1 MWGQAST
8 SLRSME
14 EPNREVSRHTF
25 CWPRAARE
33 LIQLYLD
40 SWESKEPGPTA
51 HTSLKTL
58 ITQIAAV
65 SGNPRGACW
74 RFARQAGVKGKRTYR
89 PWTKP
94 EQQKLLDLI
103 SSHSFEEVTSLLRRS
118 STSVRSMLR
127 RLGASACMGQDW
139 FTKHALAEALHVRAD
154 EVQKW
159 IDQGWLKCR
168 VVGTDGLRRQLID
181 AKDFC
186 NFCKQHRR
194 QVVGNRLNIDR
205 LNFVQTF
212 VFPPSHAELL
222 PVRSAKREQYAY
234 EKQRR
239 KELDPEECEENPL
252 RATA

>member
-1 MWGQAST
+1 MV
-8 SLRSME
+8 
-14 EPNREVSRHTF
+14 EPNRDVSRQTF
-25 CWPRAARE
+25 RWPRVARE
-33 LIQLYLD
+33 LIKAYLN
-40 SWESKEPGPTA
+40 SPESNEPGPTA
-51 HTSLKTL
+51 RTALKTL
-58 ITQIAAV
+58 ITEIAVV

-103 SSHSFEEVTSLLRRS
+103 SSRSLEEVTTLLQRS
-118 STSVRSMLR
+118 STSVRSMLH
-127 RLGASACMGQDW
+127 RLGASASIGQDW
-139 FTKHALAEALHVRAD
+139 FTKHALAEALHVRSD

-168 VVGTDGLRRQLID
+168 AVGTDGLKRQLID

-186 NFCKQHRR
+186 NFCKQHHR
-194 QVVGNRLNIDR
+194 QVVGNRLNLDR
-205 LNFVQTF
+205 LKFVQTF

-234 EKQRR
+234 EEQMK
-239 KELDPEECEENPL
+239 KEVGPEEGEENPL
-252 RATA
+252 LATA